1 MAILFVF
8 VGLMVCYTSVS
19 RNVRE
24 ARVATGV
31 QKALGFRRKE
41 IIAHYMLYSALA
53 VGVGILSG
61 GLLGYFVIETIVNQ
75 SYERWFVFPTIGNV
89 FRIHDSLAIA
99 AVEMV
104 LILLATWLSCNKLL
118 KKPAIELLRGDSGS
132 LGRTHF
138 YEKMRWWK
146 KCSLYTQT
154 TKQMQVLLRLRP
166 VLLLLYQS
174 SHLCWWK

>member
-1 MAILFVF
+1 MIL
-8 VGLMVCYTSVS
+8 L
-19 RNVRE
+19 
-24 ARVATGV
+24 ATW
-31 QKALGFRRKE
+31 
-41 IIAHYMLYSALA
+41 
-53 VGVGILSG
+53 LSCNI
-61 GLLGYFVIETIVNQ
+61 VIETIVNQ
-75 SYERWFVFPTIGNV
+75 AYERLFVFSTIGNV

-154 TKQMQVLLRLRP
+154 TINNLANDAPRVIATLVGVAVEGAQENLCSVIDDKGVDYTSVRQEAIFIKDTTADCIKQTL
-166 VLLLLYQS
+166 
-174 SHLCWWK
+174 